1 MKGCNACNKVHV
13 NLGPLTFWLD
23 EWAIQA
29 RYDEPN
35 SSSCGPPHRD
45 PELAMIAVLMAHGLT
60 GIR

>member
-29 RYDEPN
+29 SYDEPN
-35 SSSCGPPHRD
+35 TSSCGPPHRN
-45 PELAMIAVLMAHGLT
+45 PELA
-60 GIR
+60 